1 MLERGGAREG
11 GGGGS
16 FPTGSSNFHG
26 LPKRRASEPERRSH
40 LYRPVHAT
48 TLYRFV
54 ALS

>member
-11 GGGGS
+11 GGVV
-16 FPTGSSNFHG
+16 PTGSSNFHG
-26 LPKRRASEPERRSH
+26 LPEKSEPERRSH